1 MKIVILGGG
10 ESGVGAALLAKS
22 KGYEVFLSDKS
33 ALSDKYKEILEQN
46 DIPYEEG
53 QHNEEFIL
61 DADEIIKS
69 PGIPDKVELIKK
81 LKSLRKPI
89 ISEIEFASR
98 YTKRK
103 LLL

>member
-1 MKIVILGGG
+1 LIQKQNELKLYPKNKTVMKIVILGGG

-69 PGIPDKVELIKK
+69 PGFLIK
-81 LKSLRKPI
+81 LN
-89 ISEIEFASR
+89 
-98 YTKRK
+98 
-103 LLL
+103 